1 MHLDAKIFFS
11 LIIKK
16 HYYQPK
22 SVKPS
27 LLEISKPLNANI
39 LDFHMSIFKYSVM
52 KMQAPNAMVEPFNVN
67 RINNDQIV
75 DIL

>member
-1 MHLDAKIFFS
+1 MHLDAKIYFS

-16 HYYQPK
+16 HFYQPK

-27 LLEISKPLNANI
+27 LLEISKPLNDNF
-39 LDFHMSIFKYSVM
+39 LDLHMSMFMSSTM
-52 KMQAPNAMVEPFNVN
+52 KMQAPKAMVGPFNVN
-67 RINNDQIV
+67 QISNDQIV